1 MSLFTRA
8 WLSIIRKPVKNGI
21 LLLVVV
27 VLTTLMASALAIKI
41 AGDRTLL
48 DLQRRIGV
56 NVEIA
61 PERFEI
67 MMGTF
72 SPYISYERLVP
83 IIQDEHVLSF
93 DYSFS
98 FAFTELT
105 TQASLRLIGTQSLD
119 LSYFKAS
126 TSTLIAPVKRL
137 VSGRMLTAAEIENGD
152 PVILIDH
159 VTAEILDVKVGD
171 TIQLGEHY
179 SNYKAPALE
188 PFSAYFDMTI
198 IGIYES
204 TNVILSDHMLPNL
217 GLQGI
222 TSNRLVDREAIAFRN
237 NMRKVGLNPSIQGV
251 VRFPTLVLDDFD
263 GVTALRERYAK
274 TLQTPFK
281 FTFLSEQVLAVL
293 GPIGTLRQIADSV
306 LAFTVVISVAVFT
319 LIILLFLKERKKEI
333 GIYFAIGH
341 HRRSIIAQIW
351 VEVAIIGAFAIGVAG
366 LAGQWA
372 ATIFSSELIRLQ
384 LIMAQSQKD
393 TLPAHLLAKLPKPDE
408 IIELY
413 TIRLDV
419 PYISLLAFI
428 MMVTLS
434 LATVLPIINI
444 LRQSPKDILQ

>member
-1 MSLFTRA
+1 M
-8 WLSIIRKPVKNGI
+8 I
-21 LLLVVV
+21 LV
-27 VLTTLMASALAIKI
+27 
-41 AGDRTLL
+41 
-48 DLQRRIGV
+48 
-56 NVEIA
+56 
-61 PERFEI
+61 
-67 MMGTF
+67 
-72 SPYISYERLVP
+72 
-83 IIQDEHVLSF
+83 
-93 DYSFS
+93 
-98 FAFTELT
+98 
-105 TQASLRLIGTQSLD
+105 
-119 LSYFKAS
+119 
-126 TSTLIAPVKRL
+126 
-137 VSGRMLTAAEIENGD
+137 
-152 PVILIDH
+152 DH
-159 VTAEILDVKVGD
+159 VTAETLLVNVGD

-204 TNVILSDHMLPNL
+204 TNVILSDNMLPSL

-263 GVTALRERYAK
+263 GVTALRELYAK

-351 VEVAIIGAFAIGVAG
+351 VEVAIIGVLAIGVAG

-372 ATIFSSELIRLQ
+372 ASVFSNELIRLQ

-428 MMVTLS
+428 MVVTLS

>member
-251 VRFPTLVLDDFD
+251 VRFPTLLLDDFD

>member
-1 MSLFTRA
+1 MSVLTRA
-8 WLSIIRKPVKNGI
+8 WLSIIRKPIKNGI

-61 PERFEI
+61 PERFDV
-67 MMGTF
+67 MMGAF
-72 SPYISYERLVP
+72 SPYISYDRLVP
-83 IIQDEHVLSF
+83 IIQDEHVVSF

-98 FAFTELT
+98 FAFSELT

-119 LSYFKAS
+119 LSYFKTS
-126 TSTLIAPVKRL
+126 TSDLIAPVKQL

-152 PVILIDH
+152 PVILVDH
-159 VTAEILDVKVGD
+159 VTAEALHVNVGD
-171 TIQLGEHY
+171 TIQLGGHY

-188 PFSAYFDMTI
+188 PFSAYFDLTI

-204 TNVILSDHMLPNL
+204 SNLILDNHPLPSL

-222 TSNRLVDREAIAFRN
+222 TSNRLVDREAIAFRD
-237 NMRKVGLNPSIQGV
+237 NMRKVGLNPPIQGV
-251 VRFPTLVLDDFD
+251 VRFPTLVLNDFD

-293 GPIGTLRQIADSV
+293 GPIGTLRQIADAV

-319 LIILLFLKERKKEI
+319 LIILLFLRERRKEI

-341 HRRSIIAQIW
+341 QRRSIIAQIW
-351 VEVAIIGAFAIGVAG
+351 VEVAFIGAFAIGIAG

-372 ATIFSSELIRLQ
+372 ATVFSNELIRLQ

-393 TLPAHLLAKLPKPDE
+393 TLPAHLLAKLPTHDE
-408 IIELY
+408 IAELY
-413 TIRLDV
+413 AIRLDL
-419 PYISLLAFI
+419 PYISLLALI
-428 MMVTLS
+428 MGVTLS

>member
-1 MSLFTRA
+1 MSLFMRA

-61 PERFEI
+61 PERFDV
-67 MMGTF
+67 MMGAF

-119 LSYFKAS
+119 LDYFKAS
-126 TSTLIAPVKRL
+126 TSNLIAPVKRL

-152 PVILIDH
+152 PVILLDH

-204 TNVILSDHMLPNL
+204 TNVILSDQMLPSL

-351 VEVAIIGAFAIGVAG
+351 VEVAIIGVLAIGVAG

-372 ATIFSSELIRLQ
+372 ASVFSNELIRLQ

-428 MMVTLS
+428 MVVTLS
-434 LATVLPIINI
+434 LATALPIINI

>member
-171 TIQLGEHY
+171 TIQLGEYY

-204 TNVILSDHMLPNL
+204 TNVILSDQMLPSL

-351 VEVAIIGAFAIGVAG
+351 VEVAIIGVLAIGVAG

-372 ATIFSSELIRLQ
+372 ASVFSNELIRLQ

-428 MMVTLS
+428 MVVTLS
-434 LATVLPIINI
+434 LATALPIINI

>member
-8 WLSIIRKPVKNGI
+8 CLSIIRKPVKNGI

-61 PERFEI
+61 PERFDV
-67 MMGTF
+67 MMGAF

-83 IIQDEHVLSF
+83 IIKDEHVLSF

-98 FAFTELT
+98 FAFTELN

-119 LSYFKAS
+119 LDYFKAS
-126 TSTLIAPVKRL
+126 TSNLIAPVKRL

-152 PVILIDH
+152 PVILLDH

-171 TIQLGEHY
+171 TIQLGEYY

-204 TNVILSDHMLPNL
+204 TNVILSDHMLPSL

-372 ATIFSSELIRLQ
+372 ASVFSNELIRLQ

-428 MMVTLS
+428 MVVTLS